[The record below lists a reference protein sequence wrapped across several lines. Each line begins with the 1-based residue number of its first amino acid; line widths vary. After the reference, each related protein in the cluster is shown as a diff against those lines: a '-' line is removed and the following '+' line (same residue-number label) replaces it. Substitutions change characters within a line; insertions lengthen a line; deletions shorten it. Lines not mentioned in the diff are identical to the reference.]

1 VRELRFLDSSVFLH
15 AYLKP
20 RRALRP
26 EEKRVKES
34 AKSLLTRV
42 DKGKDKVLI
51 SVVHLSEIL
60 NIVESRLGLKESIG
74 LLSRILSLQ
83 NIIIV
88 GVNKEDYEKAIA
100 IASHYNVS
108 VNDAI
113 AYIKM
118 KEFNLN
124 EIYTFDKHFKNL
136 PGTKIVQK

>member
-20 RRALRP
+20 RRSLRP

-34 AKSLLTRV
+34 AKSLLSRV

-100 IASHYNVS
+100 IASHYNIS

-136 PGTKIVQK
+136 PGIKIVQK